1 MQLISSP
8 LPQILQQW
16 SYSMTKDTWKILLV
30 YIFYVFVLIY
40 ETLPRIDIYS
50 TTRTLRPSLQCA
62 FRLYARQCRL
72 SIQLFSHELY

>member
-1 MQLISSP
+1 
-8 LPQILQQW
+8 
-16 SYSMTKDTWKILLV
+16 MTKDTCKILLL

-50 TTRTLRPSLQCA
+50 TTRTLRLSLQGV